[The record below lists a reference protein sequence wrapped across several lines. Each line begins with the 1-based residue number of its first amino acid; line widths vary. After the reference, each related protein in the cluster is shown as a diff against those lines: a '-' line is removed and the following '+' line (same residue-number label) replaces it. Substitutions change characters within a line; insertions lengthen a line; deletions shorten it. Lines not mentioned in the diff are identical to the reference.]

1 MTRPPTAVGQVFNL
15 PERWQVENL
24 PHVTARLQRNDSTTC
39 VSTSMETSHEL

>member
-1 MTRPPTAVGQVFNL
+1 MTRPQTAVGLFFNL
-15 PERWQVENL
+15 QESRQVENL